1 MFVFFCE
8 DEQILEMLRTFG
20 VDCDVWVR
28 QPEPPKSTATK
39 SASKTPSPKD
49 QRPTSEVSSKASLPP
64 QPAVPKGQPPQTGVS
79 SKASLPR
86 QPAVPKGQPPQ
97 TGVSSKA
104 SLPAKPNPAPVMP
117 ALPKEKPPV
126 PSPPI
131 AASRAAIQ
139 SPVPPVV
146 RPKTNTNVPTVLEL
160 QLRRMHLQQQSFGCI
175 SSILR
180 FKPLEA
186 GWFCFFSFDSHLRL
200 SAIGLFLHGL
210 FDFEGIERQPWR
222 LRCSFLASLFASF
235 FQLV

>member
-1 MFVFFCE
+1 
-8 DEQILEMLRTFG
+8 MLRTFG

-64 QPAVPKGQPPQTGVS
+64 
-79 SKASLPR
+79 

-235 FQLV
+235 FQLVWF

>member
-1 MFVFFCE
+1 M
-8 DEQILEMLRTFG
+8 EMLRTFG

-64 QPAVPKGQPPQTGVS
+64 
-79 SKASLPR
+79 
-86 QPAVPKGQPPQ
+86 
-97 TGVSSKA
+97 
-104 SLPAKPNPAPVMP
+104 
-117 ALPKEKPPV
+117 LPKEKPPV

-210 FDFEGIERQPWR
+210 FDFEGTERQPWR

>member
-1 MFVFFCE
+1 MGTSAGTSEIYSNQVSLQDSIPQRPATYVRGVFQGQLATTACSPQRPATS
-8 DEQILEMLRTFG
+8 DRG
-20 VDCDVWVR
+20 VFQGQLAR
-28 QPEPPKSTATK
+28 QAQPSPSDASTAE
-39 SASKTPSPKD
+39 
-49 QRPTSEVSSKASLPP
+49 RE
-64 QPAVPKGQPPQTGVS
+64 
-79 SKASLPR
+79 
-86 QPAVPKGQPPQ
+86 
-97 TGVSSKA
+97 
-104 SLPAKPNPAPVMP
+104 
-117 ALPKEKPPV
+117 PPV

-146 RPKTNTNVPTVLEL
+146 RPKTSTNVPTVLEL

-222 LRCSFLASLFASF
+222 LRCSFLASLFD
-235 FQLV
+235 